1 MPRRLTLA
9 AATLSLALPLA
20 SCTSP
25 SPEAGRPD
33 TTPPSST
40 PTTTSPGT
48 PSTPQWTEE
57 EQQAINAAQARYL
70 SARSAINQAFHDP
83 RAATRDSLLKAG
95 NGDPWLIS
103 VIGDLKFLKDQG
115 WYQKGD
121 VAVDSVVAQSVKL
134 AGERPEVH
142 LTSCIDSSKTTTI
155 IRKTGK
161 PVTTAGD
168 DGKRKKAQAKLV
180 FAPTST
186 SQAKAWYLVEEEG
199 ATNC

>member
-1 MPRRLTLA
+1 MTRRNTLA
-9 AATLSLALPLA
+9 AAALLLTLPLA
-20 SCTSP
+20 SCTNS

-33 TTPPSST
+33 TTPPPNS
-40 PTTTSPGT
+40 PTTASPGT
-48 PSTPQWTEE
+48 PSTPRWTEE
-57 EQQAINAAQARYL
+57 EQQAINTAQNRYL
-70 SARSAINQAFHDP
+70 SARTAINQAFHDP
-83 RAATRDSLLKAG
+83 RTATRDKLLRAG

-121 VAVDSVVAQSVKL
+121 VVVDSVVAQSVKL
-134 AGERPEVH
+134 DGERPEVR

-186 SQAKAWYLVEEEG
+186 SQSKAWYLVEEEG

>member
-1 MPRRLTLA
+1 MTRRLTPA
-9 AATLSLALPLA
+9 AAVCLAVLMA
-20 SCTSP
+20 SCTNA

-33 TTPPSST
+33 TSPSTSST
-40 PTTTSPGT
+40 PSPSH
-48 PSTPQWTEE
+48 PSTPAWTAE
-57 EQQAINAAQARYL
+57 EQQAISAAQARYL
-70 SARSAINQAFHDP
+70 SARTAINQAFQDP
-83 RAATRDSLLKAG
+83 RAATRDKLLKAG

-103 VIGDLKFLKDQG
+103 VIGDLKFFEDQG

-121 VAVDSVVAQSVKL
+121 VVVSSVVVQSVKL
-134 AGERPEVH
+134 GGERPEVR

-161 PVTTAGD
+161 PVTSAGD

-180 FAPTST
+180 FAPTSA
-186 SQAKAWYLVEEEG
+186 SQSKAWYLVEEEG